1 MIEDSESEIRK
12 KVKFLKHQLE
22 DLQKFQDYCSQ
33 VAVTITTNMYEYL
46 DQILIELDQ
55 ASNNKIIKERKD
67 LEDIF
72 DLD

>member
-33 VAVTITTNMYEYL
+33 VAVTITINMYEYL

-55 ASNNKIIKERKD
+55 ASNKKIIKERKD